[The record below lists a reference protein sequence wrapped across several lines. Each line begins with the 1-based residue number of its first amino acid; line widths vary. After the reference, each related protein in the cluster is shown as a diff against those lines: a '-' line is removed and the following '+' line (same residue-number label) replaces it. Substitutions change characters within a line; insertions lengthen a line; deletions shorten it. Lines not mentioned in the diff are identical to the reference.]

1 MYLEAWS
8 PSVHES
14 LDGLKR
20 IISASKIASDS
31 FTISSDGCT
40 AFFTGSAPI
49 PYETTQENCTCVDFQ
64 RRVLPCKHMYRLATE
79 LGADFSLPQFD
90 PYAAIE
96 YDVEEDISR
105 LKARWKAGQLTDD
118 AFIKCA
124 EALHKSASQAK
135 HRPGRPRKKTD

>member
-20 IISASKIASDS
+20 IISASKIKPDS
-31 FTISSDGCT
+31 FTIGTNGCSAVFFGSS
-40 AFFTGSAPI
+40 PE
-49 PYETTQENCTCVDFQ
+49 PYETTQESCTCVDFV
-64 RRVLPCKHMYRLATE
+64 RRGQPCKHMYRLAME

-105 LKARWKAGQLTDD
+105 LKIRWKAGQLTDD

-135 HRPGRPRKKTD
+135 RRPGRPRKKTD